1 MPGSIRRV
9 ELAVRFYLA
18 MIRIIKI
25 SAWLAA
31 GLPLMLGAASTFAQA
46 QVPPTGDVQV
56 FRNALETVFVFPR
69 VGPVDKKGELVAA
82 ADLTGQVR
90 QALVNL
96 RLMASRV
103 GVAPAHF
110 VTLTIYGADSSLRE
124 VLEKS
129 AREAFSDWGPAT
141 AFVEAKNLRP
151 TGALVEVEAVAVVRG
166 LKPGK

>member
-1 MPGSIRRV
+1 
-9 ELAVRFYLA
+9 

-25 SAWLAA
+25 STWLAA
-31 GLPLMLGAASTFAQA
+31 GLLLMLDAARIFAQKPA
-46 QVPPTGDVQV
+46 PPTGDVQV

-103 GVAPAHF
+103 GVSPAHV
-110 VTLTIYGADSSLRE
+110 VTLTVYGTDRSLRD
-124 VLEKS
+124 VMEKS
-129 AREAFSDWGPAT
+129 VREA
-141 AFVEAKNLRP
+141 
-151 TGALVEVEAVAVVRG
+151 
-166 LKPGK
+166 

>member
-1 MPGSIRRV
+1 
-9 ELAVRFYLA
+9 
-18 MIRIIKI
+18 MIRIVKLY
-25 SAWLAA
+25 AWLAA
-31 GLPLMLGAASTFAQA
+31 ALLLMLGAASTFAQEPA
-46 QVPPTGDVQV
+46 PPTGDVQV
-56 FRNALETVFVFPR
+56 FRNALETVFAFPR

-103 GVAPAHF
+103 GVSPAQI
-110 VTLTIYGADSSLRE
+110 VTLTVYGADSSLRE

-129 AREAFSDWGPAT
+129 AREAFSDWGPAI

-151 TGALVEVEAVAVVRG
+151 AGAMVEVEAVAVVRG
-166 LKPGK
+166 LKQGK

>member
-1 MPGSIRRV
+1 
-9 ELAVRFYLA
+9 

-25 SAWLAA
+25 STWLAA
-31 GLPLMLGAASTFAQA
+31 GLLLMLGAAWTFAQA
-46 QVPPTGDVQV
+46 PAPPTGDVQV
-56 FRNALETVFVFPR
+56 FRNAQETVFVFPR
-69 VGPVDKKGELVAA
+69 VGPVDRKGDLVGAG
-82 ADLTGQVR
+82 DLTGQVR

-103 GVAPAHF
+103 GVSPAHV
-110 VTLTIYGADSSLRE
+110 VTLTVYGADSSLRD
-124 VLEKS
+124 VMEKS

-151 TGALVEVEAVAVVRG
+151 AGALVEVEAVAVVRG

>member
-1 MPGSIRRV
+1 M
-9 ELAVRFYLA
+9 
-18 MIRIIKI
+18 
-25 SAWLAA
+25 
-31 GLPLMLGAASTFAQA
+31 
-46 QVPPTGDVQV
+46 
-56 FRNALETVFVFPR
+56 
-69 VGPVDKKGELVAA
+69 
-82 ADLTGQVR
+82 
-90 QALVNL
+90 NL

-151 TGALVEVEAVAVVRG
+151 AGALVEVEAVGVISGVETREAAKEDPMKTVGFAPLFTLLVLVLLTSLAQAQDLGPNIRRISDGIYVYVGTNFNSNCGIVITQDGVVLIDSG
-166 LKPGK
+166 HNPTILGQSWLP

>member
-1 MPGSIRRV
+1 
-9 ELAVRFYLA
+9 
-18 MIRIIKI
+18 
-25 SAWLAA
+25 
-31 GLPLMLGAASTFAQA
+31 MLGAAWPFAQA
-46 QVPPTGDVQV
+46 QVAATGDVQV

-69 VGPVDKKGELVAA
+69 VGPVDRKGDLVGAG
-82 ADLTGQVR
+82 DLTGQVR

-103 GVAPAHF
+103 GVSPAHV
-110 VTLTIYGADSSLRE
+110 VTLTVYGTDSLLRD

-151 TGALVEVEAVAVVRG
+151 AGALVEVEAVAVVRG
-166 LKPGK
+166 LKQGK

>member
-1 MPGSIRRV
+1 
-9 ELAVRFYLA
+9 

-31 GLPLMLGAASTFAQA
+31 GLLLMLDAASAFAQKPA
-46 QVPPTGDVQV
+46 LPTGDVQV
-56 FRNALETVFVFPR
+56 FRNTLETVFVFPR

-82 ADLTGQVR
+82 GDLSGQLR

-103 GVAPAHF
+103 GVSPAHV
-110 VTLTIYGADSSLRE
+110 VTMTVYGADSSLRE

-129 AREAFSDWGPAT
+129 VREAFSDWSPAS
-141 AFVEAKNLRP
+141 AFVEAKNLRAA
-151 TGALVEVEAVAVVRG
+151 GALVEVEGVAVVRG
-166 LKPGK
+166 LKQGK

>member
-1 MPGSIRRV
+1 M
-9 ELAVRFYLA
+9 RFFLA
-18 MIRIIKI
+18 MIRSVRI
-25 SAWLAA
+25 SAWLAVA
-31 GLPLMLGAASTFAQA
+31 LLLMLDAASTFAQEPA
-46 QVPPTGDVQV
+46 PPTGDVQV

-82 ADLTGQVR
+82 ADLIGQVK

-103 GVAPAHF
+103 GVSPAQI
-110 VTLTIYGADSSLRE
+110 VMLTVYGTDSSLRD

-151 TGALVEVEAVAVVRG
+151 AGAMVEVEAVAVVRG

>member
-1 MPGSIRRV
+1 M
-9 ELAVRFYLA
+9 RFYLA
-18 MIRIIKI
+18 MIRIIRI

-31 GLPLMLGAASTFAQA
+31 GLLLMLGAAWTFAQA
-46 QVPPTGDVQV
+46 QVAPTGDVQV

-110 VTLTIYGADSSLRE
+110 VTLT
-124 VLEKS
+124 
-129 AREAFSDWGPAT
+129 
-141 AFVEAKNLRP
+141 
-151 TGALVEVEAVAVVRG
+151 LVWRR
-166 LKPGK
+166 

>member
-1 MPGSIRRV
+1 MLSAALT
-9 ELAVRFYLA
+9 LAQEPA
-18 MIRIIKI
+18 
-25 SAWLAA
+25 
-31 GLPLMLGAASTFAQA
+31 
-46 QVPPTGDVQV
+46 PPTGDVQV

-69 VGPVDKKGELVAA
+69 VGPVDRKGDLVGA

-103 GVAPAHF
+103 GVSPAQV

-151 TGALVEVEAVAVVRG
+151 AGAMVEVEAVAVVRG